1 MDYTVV
7 SGTLVV
13 LRVLVGEAAKRHNDV
28 QQRLIR
34 VCLLVRVAATHA
46 WTILLSLTALGRV
59 SPHASSAL
67 CVPLRSPV
75 SQDMFTCWLAG
86 DRVTDCMIPNRYI
99 DVSTTLHLNAAN
111 SPSMAKRIL

>member
-1 MDYTVV
+1 MNYTVV

-13 LRVLVGEAAKRHNDV
+13 LRVLVEEAAKRLDDV

-46 WTILLSLTALGRV
+46 WTILSLTALGRA

>member
-1 MDYTVV
+1 MDYTVI

-13 LRVLVGEAAKRHNDV
+13 LRVLVEEAAKRLDDV

-46 WTILLSLTALGRV
+46 WTILSLTALGRA

-75 SQDMFTCWLAG
+75 SQDMFT
-86 DRVTDCMIPNRYI
+86 
-99 DVSTTLHLNAAN
+99 
-111 SPSMAKRIL
+111 